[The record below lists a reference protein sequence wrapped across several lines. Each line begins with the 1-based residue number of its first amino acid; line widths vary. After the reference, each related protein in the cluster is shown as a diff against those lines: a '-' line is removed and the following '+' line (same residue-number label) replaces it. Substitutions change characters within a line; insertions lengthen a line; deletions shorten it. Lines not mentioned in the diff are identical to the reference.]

1 MSYYY
6 EPFYNF
12 DRFFDE
18 AFSPR
23 NAQRRLGS
31 GGEGD
36 TQNPSVVQSIKPRM
50 DLHED
55 GQTNTVTATFELPGL
70 KKDDVNID
78 IHDGRLTVSGE
89 TKISSDHEENGYAIR
104 ERRFGRFARTLQLPK
119 GVKVSFV
126 FMKWLNVNDADAV
139 AIGRGNKSLVGGRR
153 AYCHLSQ
160 VWEGG

>member
-36 TQNPSVVQSIKPRM
+36 AQNHSVVQSIKPRM

-55 GQTNTVTATFELPGL
+55 GQTNTVTTTFELPGL
-70 KKDDVNID
+70 KKEDVNID
-78 IHDGRLTVSGE
+78 VRDGRLTVSGE
-89 TKISSDHEENGYAIR
+89 TKISSDHEEDGYAIR

-119 GVKVSFV
+119 GVKEEEIKASLEDGVLTVTFP
-126 FMKWLNVNDADAV
+126 
-139 AIGRGNKSLVGGRR
+139 KSGKEAEPRR
-153 AYCHLSQ
+153 ITIF
-160 VWEGG
+160 